1 MIDGMTLKRLENK
14 VALITGAANGIGRG
28 TAILFAEH
36 GAKVVLTDI
45 DEAGLH
51 DTLQLIKENGGEAI
65 ALKHDVSEE
74 ESWQRVIAITNDE
87 LGRLDI
93 LMNNAGIG
101 GGRIGLAETSRE
113 IFEKV
118 QSINTIGV
126 FLGMKYGS
134 ELMKKTGGGSIIN
147 TSSMYGIVGS
157 PTSSAYHASKGAVRL
172 MTKSVA
178 LEMAKDFVRVNSI
191 HPGVIET
198 NMSMSGARNGEHFL
212 KDKTPW
218 PHLGEPI
225 DIAYGA
231 LYLASDESRFVTG
244 TELVI
249 DGGFTAQ

>member
-1 MIDGMTLKRLENK
+1 MSLKRLENK
-14 VALITGAANGIGRG
+14 IAMITGAGNGIGRG
-28 TAILFAEH
+28 TAVLFAQH
-36 GAKVVLTDI
+36 GAKVVITDI

-51 DTLQLIKENGGEAI
+51 ETLQLIHENGGEAI
-65 ALKHDVSEE
+65 SLKLDVSKEE
-74 ESWQRVIAITNDE
+74 EWKEVISIVE
-87 LGRLDI
+87 EQLGGLDI

-101 GGRIGLAETSRE
+101 GRVGLAETSLER
-113 IFEKV
+113 FERV
-118 QSINTIGV
+118 QSINSTGV

-134 ELMKKTGGGSIIN
+134 NLMKKTGGGSIIN

-157 PTSSAYHASKGAVRL
+157 PSSIAYHASKGAVRL
-172 MTKSVA
+172 MTKSAA
-178 LEMAKDFVRVNSI
+178 LELAKDLIRVNSI

-198 NMSMSGARNGEHFL
+198 NISGAKNGEHFL

-231 LYLASDESRFVTG
+231 LYLGSDESRFVTG

-249 DGGFTAQ
+249 DGGFIAQ